1 MTKKKKII
9 LSSVIVGV
17 ILIGVILT
25 IILVNIK
32 RFDMKESDKYAY
44 NNHTQM
50 LIIDRDPTYSYYDY
64 GELYKNGT
72 QLISKA
78 GVSGNPS
85 TMGVYSY
92 VENKIVVEPIYSDVS
107 VVTGNTDTT
116 KSYFRCNLSSAGN
129 MVKIVDEY
137 GKDLTFLKYDEA
149 NQVTTSEIKTR
160 TVDLSQSKNSVKSKI
175 NKKYHYEQI
184 KIQDAHLISG
194 TEYYCCYTDNET
206 YTYEVWELRTT
217 DNLTYINLYKLENGR
232 HVLVQTLNNQLGVSL
247 ESQNFTLTFLTD
259 GTPILLN
266 ERQITYNSELQS
278 LEFEIYD
285 INFNL
290 KGESKLN
297 RNVLTHLE
305 SEFRVGDFLVFQ
317 TKLDAT
323 EDKYDYYETN
333 SLGTKYY
340 TLNTFKLN
348 LKNADIVDVSFNYK
362 IQSTNTSFNTKT
374 ALLYAQK
381 IKNKQLTTSEIML
394 INSKFQTKTLDYS
407 FNTILQVSDNRYIT
421 YTATTGGAKY
431 NFNLIDKGYNIITH
445 LEDFSE
451 IYATSNAII
460 AIDST
465 TAYVCNFDG
474 VVVKKISKSEFT
486 YLFDDSYY
494 MVSKEVTSNDGN
506 YTEYYLEELGLTQN
520 TCLYSKSSTATYYK
534 SNEVDNVI
542 RINEEYATLIITAV
556 ANGEKYDYNI
566 YNTSGKLLGTVT
578 DITDSNIQIDNM
590 YFDDNHTVL
599 KIDTKYVV
607 LDR

>member
-32 RFDMKESDKYAY
+32 RFDMKESDKYIY

-50 LIIDRDPTYSYYDY
+50 LVIDRDPTYSYYDY

-72 QLISKA
+72 QLISKP
-78 GVSGNPS
+78 GVNGNPS

-137 GKDLTFLKYDEA
+137 GQDLTFLKYDED
-149 NQVTTSEIKTR
+149 NKVSTSEIKTR

-194 TEYYCCYTDNET
+194 STYYCCYTDNET

-217 DNLTYINLYKLENGR
+217 DNLTYINLYELENGK
-232 HVLVQTLNNQLGVSL
+232 HKLIQTLNNQLGVSL

-266 ERQITYNSELQS
+266 KRQITYNSELQS

-297 RNVLTHLE
+297 RNALTHLE
-305 SEFRVGDFLVFQ
+305 SEFRVGDYLVFQ

-333 SLGTKYY
+333 SIGTKYY

-348 LKNADIVDVSFNYK
+348 LKNADIAEVSFNYK

-374 ALLYAQK
+374 ALIYAQK
-381 IKNKQLTTSEIML
+381 IKNKQLTTSEILL
-394 INSKFQTKTLDYS
+394 INGKFQTKTLDYS
-407 FNTILQVSDNRYIT
+407 FNNILQVSDNRYIT
-421 YTATTGGAKY
+421 YNTTTSGTKY
-431 NFNLIDKGYNIITH
+431 NFNLIDRGYNIIAH
-445 LEDFSE
+445 LENFNE
-451 IYATSNAII
+451 IYATNNAII
-460 AIDST
+460 ALDNT
-465 TAYVCNFDG
+465 TAYICNFDG

-494 MVSKEVTSNDGN
+494 MVSKEITSNDGN

-520 TCLYSKSSTATYYK
+520 TCLYSESSTTTYYK
-534 SNEVDNVI
+534 ASEVNSVI
-542 RINEEYATLIITAV
+542 LINEEYATLIITTQ
-556 ANGEKYDYNI
+556 ANDEKYDYSI
-566 YNTSGKLLGTVT
+566 YNTSGKLLGT
-578 DITDSNIQIDNM
+578 ITGISDDNIQIDNM
-590 YFDDNHTVL
+590 YFDDNYTVL